1 MAEQLE
7 KLWVDMEGSE
17 KQKMDKIEESER
29 SLNSLTFEKMEELA
43 VQLERLWVEVK
54 ARGKQIALEKV
65 EQIKPGHWEQELPE
79 GWKKET
85 DWARRQITTLICTEH
100 FQFQVPV
107 GLGQGRELK
116 GEGSIVGSPG

>member
-1 MAEQLE
+1 
-7 KLWVDMEGSE
+7 MEGSE

-65 EQIKPGHWEQELPE
+65 EQIKPGH
-79 GWKKET
+79 
-85 DWARRQITTLICTEH
+85 
-100 FQFQVPV
+100 
-107 GLGQGRELK
+107 
-116 GEGSIVGSPG
+116 